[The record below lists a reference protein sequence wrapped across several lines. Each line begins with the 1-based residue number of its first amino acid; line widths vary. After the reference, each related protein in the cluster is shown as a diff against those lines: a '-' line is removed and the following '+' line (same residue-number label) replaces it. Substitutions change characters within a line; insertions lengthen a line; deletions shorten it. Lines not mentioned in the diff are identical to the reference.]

1 MVLTKKYFHFL
12 LFTINLLSYFK
23 VPVKWLS
30 PESLRDHLYTT
41 KSDVW
46 SFGVLLWELVTLGNS
61 PYPGVEPE
69 RLLHVLS
76 MGYRMYK
83 PDNCSDEL

>member
-1 MVLTKKYFHFL
+1 MRFKHNAQ
-12 LFTINLLSYFK
+12 LFTTIIICVLFVI